1 MRYVQKPAPRKNEIF
16 ALPLGRHYYGYGL
29 LLKITPK
36 SPPEGTDPDESKTR
50 IWMYRYTKPT
60 TGRPTEVS
68 IGPWP
73 EYSYGSARQ
82 VASELMVM
90 VLQKKDPVDEA
101 RKQETNKTTF
111 AEASE
116 GWINKHKSKWRSLKD
131 VKILLGHAQP
141 LAHMPVRT
149 IDQRMIVDALAD
161 LNKRH
166 PEQAR
171 RALRMWAQVF
181 DYAKAMKMREGDN
194 PAAWRGNMEH
204 IFPNPPKNH
213 NKHHA
218 SMTFK
223 DVSGFVQ
230 RLRLRQV
237 KGHSAAALEFQIL
250 CASRPGE
257 VLNMKWSELD
267 LINRIWTLPP
277 ERTKQ
282 NRQHRVPLPER
293 CIEILALQNEYRTGK
308 PFSLLS
314 DDFVFQGYKGEA
326 LDDKSLREL
335 LKRMD
340 LPVHVTPHGFRS
352 SFRNWAARTR
362 INGERIDRDLAEMCL
377 GHRVKGKV
385 EEAYWTEDELDQRR
399 PIMDAWAEFCGAC

>member
-1 MRYVQKPAPRKNEIF
+1 MRPVNKPMPLTKEIQ
-16 ALPLGRHYYGYGL
+16 ALPPGRLYLGGGL
-29 LLKITPK
+29 LLKTTPTGYRCWMFRYK
-36 SPPEGTDPDESKTR
+36 SP
-50 IWMYRYTKPT
+50 I
-60 TGRPTEVS
+60 TGRFTETS

-73 EYSYGSARQ
+73 ECGPSYARQ
-82 VASELMVM
+82 VATQLRVM
-90 VLQKKDPVDEA
+90 VLKGDDPVQVARQREA
-101 RKQETNKTTF
+101 SRTTF

-131 VKILLGHAQP
+131 VKILLGHARP

-171 RALRMWAQVF
+171 RALRVWAQVF
-181 DYAKAMKMREGDN
+181 DYAKVMGYRTGDN

-218 SMTFK
+218 SMPSK
-223 DVSGFVQ
+223 DVPEFVQ

-237 KGHSAAALEFQIL
+237 KGQSAAALEFQIL
-250 CASRPGE
+250 TASRPSE
-257 VLNMKWSELD
+257 VLGMKWSELD

-282 NRQHRVPLPER
+282 GREHRVPFSER
-293 CIEILALQNEYRTGK
+293 CMEILALQNEYRPGEFVFRTG
-308 PFSLLS
+308 
-314 DDFVFQGYKGEA
+314 DFVFTGYKGEA

-340 LPVHVTPHGFRS
+340 LPVHVTPSGFRK
-352 SFRNWAARTR
+352 SFRNWTARAR
-362 INGERIDRDLAEMCL
+362 INNERIDRYLAEMCL
-377 GHRVKGKV
+377 GHSIKGKV
-385 EEAYWTEDELDQRR
+385 EAAYWTEDALDERR
-399 PIMDAWAEFCGAC
+399 PIMDAWAAYCG